1 MQQSGTLTAKGM
13 QLITTELN
21 KALGLFG
28 ANKLPIPEAIAWNS
42 FQATGAAAQASPGGH
57 FAQGGAWQIGQPGQ
71 AGHDTV
77 GMSMG
82 GQNIMVAPGEV
93 AAVFT
98 RHQMDVLN
106 ARLGDLGGLPG
117 LFSRVNT
124 PNYMAAG
131 GYVYPFP
138 GLSTE
143 RTDQGKD
150 FGGSGPVGA
159 IGAGTVLRDT
169 DWSGWPGSGGI
180 VYRLSDGSRAG
191 SNVYIMEDFKADK
204 GVGSRLTAGEI
215 IGLALGGPDGIEA
228 GWANASGTG
237 PLTPYSGA
245 PDGTATLGG
254 QNFASFVAGL
264 ASGKLTGSALG
275 AAMGALGSSWSNIS
289 SPGVKGGG
297 AMGTLLNAALGLM
310 TKGAN
315 AYGQA
320 HATGTSGGVS
330 GAGIHS
336 GSWFQVASQIASR
349 HGWGAGQVQSW
360 YGVEQREDGSL
371 SLDATNPS
379 SGAYGLAQ
387 FIDGASEYAR
397 LWAGTARRLSAS

>member
-1 MQQSGTLTAKGM
+1 MLPGNGGVGVPAG
-13 QLITTELN
+13 E
-21 KALGLFG
+21 AP
-28 ANKLPIPEAIAWNS
+28 ANDNR
-42 FQATGAAAQASPGGH
+42 QASRRS
-57 FAQGGAWQIGQPGQ
+57 GALLQIGSP
-71 AGHDTV
+71 AGRLRQRRLN
-77 GMSMG
+77 MG
-82 GQNIMVAPGEV
+82 GQQIVVAPGERSRSVQPPPV
-93 AAVFT
+93 AGRERA
-98 RHQMDVLN
+98 
-106 ARLGDLGGLPG
+106 LGGVGGLPG

-180 VYRLSDGSRAG
+180 VYRLSDGARAG
-191 SNVYIMEDFKADK
+191 SNVYVMEDFKADK

-215 IGLALGGPDGIEA
+215 IGLALGGPDGIES

-237 PLTPYSGA
+237 PLTPYGGA

-336 GSWFQVASQIASR
+336 GSWFQVASQLASR

-397 LWAGTARRLSAS
+397 YGGNSTSLVGQLTAMANYIAGRYGTPRPRWRMRLRTIGMRAAES